1 MRNPLLDAVL
11 KTVADDACYAPRLA
25 PFRDGQAKTSLH
37 LAVLV
42 EPYLGF
48 VLDGSKTVESRFSTH
63 PIAPYG
69 KVAAGDTILLKPPS
83 EPICGICTV
92 TESWQ
97 YRLTESSRATVR
109 ERFSPFLQAQSGFWE
124 TRAHARFVTL
134 IAITDVTPTA
144 QIPVPKRDRRGW
156 VVLAA
161 PDTQLSWD
169 L

>member
-1 MRNPLLDAVL
+1 MAGPMLEAVL
-11 KTVADDACYAPRLA
+11 GAVPDHAPYAKRLA
-25 PFRDGQAKTSLH
+25 RFRDGTTDNSLH

-48 VLDGSKTVESRFSTH
+48 VLDGSKTIESRFSTH

-69 KVAAGDTILLKPPS
+69 KVSAGDTILLKPPS

-92 TESWQ
+92 AESWQ
-97 YRLTESSRATVR
+97 YRLTENSRSEVR
-109 ERFSPFLQAQSGFWE
+109 ETFGPFLQAQPGFWE
-124 TRAHARFVTL
+124 ARAHARYVTL
-134 IAITDVTPTA
+134 VAVTDVAPTA
-144 QIPVPKRDRRGW
+144 PIPVPKRDRRGW

-161 PDTQLSWD
+161 PQRQLSWD